1 MNQFNANLEN
11 QREQFNTKNSILI
24 DQSNAVWRRQIN
36 TQNTA
41 LQNAANQMNVM
52 NRFNMSQTA
61 LNNRWQ
67 QFRDNEFWAR
77 TTARDND
84 QYAKKVAYA
93 SFIYGKNADAAFSS
107 KVGALAFDVV
117 SGLGQQFGDDLV
129 DGVKDFFSDGVDA
142 VSDFDLGDFTA
153 DTGLDTVVGGDSIFN
168 IGT

>member
-1 MNQFNANLEN
+1 MLYGVD
-11 QREQFNTKNSILI
+11 RS
-24 DQSNAVWRRQIN
+24 
-36 TQNTA
+36 
-41 LQNAANQMNVM
+41 MNVM

-77 TTARDND
+77 TTSRDND

-117 SGLGQQFGDDLV
+117 SGIGQEFGDDLV
-129 DGVKDFFSDGVDA
+129 DGVKSFFSDG
-142 VSDFDLGDFTA
+142 S
-153 DTGLDTVVGGDSIFN
+153 DTVVDSISEAAGGFEN
-168 IGT
+168 LIGIE

>member
-1 MNQFNANLEN
+1 
-11 QREQFNTKNSILI
+11 
-24 DQSNAVWRRQIN
+24 
-36 TQNTA
+36 
-41 LQNAANQMNVM
+41 MNVM

-117 SGLGQQFGDDLV
+117 SGLGQKFGDDLV
-129 DGVKDFFSDGVDA
+129 DGVKDFFSDGADTVSDA
-142 VSDFDLGDFTA
+142 VGSITDSFTFTDPSGFDPFGS
-153 DTGLDTVVGGDSIFN
+153 GPI
-168 IGT
+168 